1 MKWGRGYLFS
11 GGHWRMLG
19 GKGAKNKNSKRIP
32 AGWRAWTFFFH
43 AEWPEGTDFCNG
55 TNGTW
60 KAQSTGPRNV
70 HRNFKRITPLSLGN
84 KIIPSARTLLN
95 KTTLKRENLER
106 RKCIFPPRATFI
118 LLLASFL
125 NKVPDCYLR
134 CLVSWIPESILNLL
148 TVIGIACQVRTPG
161 WERRPSKLTGIS
173 STVDFDPDGQWR
185 TVSLPFFPLA
195 GRWRPFHQSDSL
207 PFL

>member
-1 MKWGRGYLFS
+1 MCRRLWT
-11 GGHWRMLG
+11 
-19 GKGAKNKNSKRIP
+19 KRIYRQ
-32 AGWRAWTFFFH
+32 GDVREHFFFT
-43 AEWPEGTDFCNG
+43 PND
-55 TNGTW
+55 
-60 KAQSTGPRNV
+60 PRGQTSVMAPMAPGRHNQLGLEMCNV